1 MTAAGFVGWGA
12 MALAGIC
19 LSALFSGLE
28 TGLYTIN
35 RVRIVVRA
43 NRGERAARRLQHEIR
58 KANRLLST
66 LLLGNNVANYLGT
79 FGVAAILNGMGL
91 TTGLAIVINAGLLIP
106 LLFIFGETL
115 PKDLFRTHTDRW
127 TYALS
132 GLLTLCRWIFT
143 WTGLLAVVQL
153 TGRLAGRLIGAGP
166 EAAATARQRMSRLIK
181 EGVGTGVLSE
191 SQATLADRALA
202 MRERTVATEMIP
214 WASVLALPVAAD
226 ARQREALMRDRHFT
240 RMPVVDAAGRVV
252 GILSSIDALLEPD
265 QPTAGLMSKIMTIPA
280 TVPLREALRTMRLDR
295 QAMAVAVDPRTGQPE
310 GLVTLKD
317 LVEPIT
323 GELAAW

>member
-1 MTAAGFVGWGA
+1 MTAAGLIGWGS
-12 MALAGIC
+12 MVLAGIC

-43 NRGERAARRLQHEIR
+43 NRGEGAARRLQDEIR
-58 KANRLLST
+58 KPNRLLST
-66 LLLGNNVANYLGT
+66 LLLGNNVANYMGT
-79 FGVAAILNGMGL
+79 FGVAVILEGMGL
-91 TTGLAIVINAGLLIP
+91 TAGLAIGINAGLLIP

-132 GLLTLCRWIFT
+132 GVLTLCRWIFT
-143 WTGLLAVVQL
+143 CTGLLAVVQL
-153 TGRLAGRLIGAGP
+153 TGRLAGRFIGAEP
-166 EAAATARQRMSRLIK
+166 EAAATARQRISRLIK

-191 SQATLADRALA
+191 AQATLADRALA

-214 WASVLALPVAAD
+214 WSNVLTLPVAAD
-226 ARQREALMRDRHFT
+226 ARQRETFMMDRQFT
-240 RMPVVDAAGRVV
+240 RMPVVDDSGRVA

-265 QPTAGLMSKIMTIPA
+265 QPTVGLVSKPMTIA
-280 TVPLREALRTMRLDR
+280 TSTPLREALRSMRQNR
-295 QAMAVAVDPRTGQPE
+295 QAMAIAVDPDTGQPR

-317 LVEPIT
+317 LVEPMT